1 MTVRRLGVAH
11 ALVAGSLL
19 PGDVEVEVDEGRVTR
34 VGLPPAPGGRVAAPG
49 LVDLQVNGF
58 DGVDVMTA
66 DVDGLRHVSRALAAH
81 GVTAWL
87 PTLIT
92 GPSATTEQALV
103 TLGRLAGLDRSAGP
117 EGARVLGVHVEGPF
131 LSPERLGTHPAEHR
145 REPDAALL
153 RRWRGLGPVVKV
165 TLAPE
170 RPGALDLVREL
181 AGDGVVVSLGHSDAT
196 AAEAHAGFD
205 AGARAVTH
213 LFNAM
218 SPLRHRE
225 PGLPG
230 AALVRPDVTV
240 QVVVDGHHLAD
251 DVVRLVWAA
260 ARGRTVLVTDATSA
274 SGRPD
279 GDFALAGVEL
289 RVRGG
294 AVRNPAGDLA
304 GSALTLDRAVANAC
318 GLGLDLAEVLT
329 AATETPARLLG
340 RSDVGSLRPGGRADV
355 MVLDQHLAVAEVL
368 VGGRPVAPVAPVA
381 SAAPVPGTVA

>member
-1 MTVRRLGVAH
+1 MTARRLGVAH
-11 ALVAGSLL
+11 ALVDGLL
-19 PGDVEVEVDEGRVTR
+19 LTGDVEVDDGRVTR

-49 LVDLQVNGF
+49 FVDLQVNGF

-66 DVDGLRHVSRALAAH
+66 DADGLRHVSRALAAH

-92 GPSATTEQALV
+92 GPPETTERALA
-103 TLGRLAGLDRSAGP
+103 TLAVMVGEDRSAPP
-117 EGARVLGVHVEGPF
+117 EGARVLGVHLEGPF

-145 REPDAALL
+145 HDPEVALL
-153 RRWRGLGPVVKV
+153 DLWRSLGPVVKV

-170 RPGALDLVREL
+170 RPGALDLVRAL
-181 AGDGVVVSLGHSDAT
+181 VADGVVVSLGHSDAT

-218 SPLRHRE
+218 SPLHHRA

-230 AALVRPDVTV
+230 AALSRPDVIV
-240 QVVVDGHHLAD
+240 QLVVDGHHLAD
-251 DVVRLVWAA
+251 DVVRLAWAA
-260 ARGRTVLVTDATSA
+260 ARGRTVLVTDATAA
-274 SGRPD
+274 SGRAD
-279 GDFALAGVEL
+279 GDYALAGVEL

-318 GLGLDLAEVLT
+318 TLGLDLAEVLT

-340 RSDVGSLRPGGRADV
+340 RADLGSLTPGARADV
-355 MVLDQHLAVAEVL
+355 VVLDQHLAVTDVL
-368 VGGRPVAPVAPVA
+368 IDGRPVD
-381 SAAPVPGTVA
+381 PVPTTPATPTTTGSPT